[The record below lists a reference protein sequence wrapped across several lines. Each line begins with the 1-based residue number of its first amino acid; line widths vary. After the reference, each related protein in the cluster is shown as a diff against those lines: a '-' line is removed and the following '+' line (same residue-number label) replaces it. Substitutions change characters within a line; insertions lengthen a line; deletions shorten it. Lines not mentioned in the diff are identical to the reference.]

1 VLSSKSLWLQHVG
14 GQSGENQAANAKPQ
28 KAPRLAAAA
37 AQILGHCKAQA
48 NPHGFVY
55 LVPFNAGNTRMFRLI
70 RLGLGLILVLLPL
83 LELWLLIKA
92 GQLVGFWATLG
103 LLVAAGVL
111 GAVVLS
117 RQSRGALR
125 RAAKAIEEGRP
136 PVADALDSALLMMAG
151 LLLITPGFLSDLMA
165 LLLLIS
171 PLRHVLARWTIR
183 RMLLRSGVDVHAYD
197 AQDETAGAESRK
209 SPMQQGKGPI
219 IEGEFERVDDKP
231 ADPPP
236 IKR

>member
-1 VLSSKSLWLQHVG
+1 
-14 GQSGENQAANAKPQ
+14 
-28 KAPRLAAAA
+28 
-37 AQILGHCKAQA
+37 
-48 NPHGFVY
+48 
-55 LVPFNAGNTRMFRLI
+55 MFRLI

-151 LLLITPGFLSDLMA
+151 LLLITPGFLTDVMA
-165 LLLLIS
+165 LLLLMP
-171 PLRHVLARWTIR
+171 PLRHAVARWTIR
-183 RMLLRSGVDVHAYD
+183 RMLLRSGDVHTYD
-197 AQDETAGAESRK
+197 AQGEAAGAESRK
-209 SPMQQGKGPI
+209 SPMQRGKGPI

-231 ADPPP
+231 ADPPA
-236 IKR
+236 IKH